1 MTTEE
6 LKEKVKVILDSSLE
20 GVVHPELENVMQEI
34 VADYET
40 GFSSGENDT
49 YKAKYEE
56 LKEKYIERFV
66 NGGSAGEE
74 YLVED
79 TTEEEEKDDKEE
91 SEIKIDDL
99 FDEKEE

>member
-6 LKEKVKVILDSSLE
+6 LKEKIKLILDSSLE
-20 GVVHPELENVMQEI
+20 GVVHPELENIMQEI
-34 VADYET
+34 VTDYEK
-40 GFSSGENDT
+40 GFSSGETDT

-66 NGGSAGEE
+66 NGGNSGEDDI
-74 YLVED
+74 VEEE
-79 TTEEEEKDDKEE
+79 EEEEKEEKE

-99 FDEKEE
+99 FSEKGE

>member
-6 LKEKVKVILDSSLE
+6 LKEKVKLILDSSLE

-34 VADYET
+34 VTDYET

-66 NGGSAGEE
+66 NGGSSGEE
-74 YLVED
+74 DVVD
-79 TTEEEEKDDKEE
+79 KEEEEEEEKEE

-99 FDEKEE
+99 FEKKED